1 MIALIKYNEE
11 KLFTSVVQE
20 CRKGKFIYILC
31 EDKKVMTLMRKFLKT
46 FKIPKK
52 RGIYMWKG
60 IIVLSSYVEKEFIKY
75 FDKVIKVDL

>member
-1 MIALIKYNEE
+1 VIVSIKYNEE
-11 KLFTSVVQE
+11 KLFTSIVQE

-31 EDKKVMTLMRKFLKT
+31 EDKKAMLLMKKFLKT

-60 IIVLSSYVEKEFIKY
+60 IIVLSSYIEKEFTKY
-75 FDKVIKVDL
+75 FDNIIKVDI